1 MTDQI
6 TLSAA
11 RNADVA
17 KMLDIAVSEL
27 LDENKLALLAQTQM
41 CEMFERGAVHTVLI
55 ETPTSG
61 SHTCD

>member
-1 MTDQI
+1 
-6 TLSAA
+6 
-11 RNADVA
+11 
-17 KMLDIAVSEL
+17 MLDIAVSEL